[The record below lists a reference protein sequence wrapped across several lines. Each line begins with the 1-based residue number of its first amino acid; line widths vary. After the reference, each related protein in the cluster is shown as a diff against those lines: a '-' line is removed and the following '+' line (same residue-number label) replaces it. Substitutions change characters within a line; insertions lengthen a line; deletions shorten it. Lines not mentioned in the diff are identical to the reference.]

1 MPPRKETKSQ
11 LKCIE
16 MVKKFVSD
24 AKTGELPDNVVIGRV
39 TKNLGNKTIEAMIDS
54 NGIKTIQV
62 KIPGKFSG
70 RGRKGVMIGV
80 GSFLLV
86 AEDES
91 IHRFEMLAL
100 IEDKFIKAIDKVSPI
115 NPIILNCIKEEKIPD
130 DIEFDRGD
138 VEKEELELEDS
149 AIDEI

>member
-1 MPPRKETKSQ
+1 
-11 LKCIE
+11 
-16 MVKKFVSD
+16 
-24 AKTGELPDNVVIGRV
+24 
-39 TKNLGNKTIEAMIDS
+39 
-54 NGIKTIQV
+54 
-62 KIPGKFSG
+62 
-70 RGRKGVMIGV
+70 
-80 GSFLLV
+80 
-86 AEDES
+86 
-91 IHRFEMLAL
+91 MLAL